1 MNDSSTNNFHAIVK
15 QVNKFDGKRA
25 GDFLEWQSKLRTAL
39 SLYNRKIY
47 NVLQGEQRPSNED
60 PDGATARVTRDI
72 ANQNLFGVL
81 FFATTGSAFSVVR
94 RFEGKRPQDGPG
106 HGQQAWAA
114 LCEKFDGCSREAL
127 RAEHY
132 KMNHT
137 KMTPGQDPDEF
148 LYIMDSRRDRLNTST
163 PPEGPTIGSM
173 RIFYCKH
180 CLQIMKAF
188 EEPISKGG
196 ISVLPIF
203 DE

>member
-39 SLYNRKIY
+39 SLYDRKIY

-60 PDGATARVTRDI
+60 PDGATAHVTWDI

-106 HGQQAWAA
+106 HGQQAWAGP
-114 LCEKFDGCSREAL
+114 LRE
-127 RAEHY
+127 
-132 KMNHT
+132 
-137 KMTPGQDPDEF
+137 
-148 LYIMDSRRDRLNTST
+148 I
-163 PPEGPTIGSM
+163 
-173 RIFYCKH
+173 
-180 CLQIMKAF
+180 
-188 EEPISKGG
+188 
-196 ISVLPIF
+196 
-203 DE
+203 